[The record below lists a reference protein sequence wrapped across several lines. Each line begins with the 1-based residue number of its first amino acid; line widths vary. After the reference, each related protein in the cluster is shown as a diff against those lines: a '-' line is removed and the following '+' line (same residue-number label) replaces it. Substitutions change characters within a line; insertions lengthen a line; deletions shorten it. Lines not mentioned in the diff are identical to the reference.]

1 MDVPALSVYAL
12 PGTWWSWLLWQIW
25 KFLQGSR
32 SLSEGRIMHLTAIVF
47 KGQEKK
53 KKKAAADF
61 SKWGKLFS
69 PPPLKNI

>member
-32 SLSEGRIMHLTAIVF
+32 SLSEGSIMYLTAIVF

-53 KKKAAADF
+53 LQQILVNEENDF
-61 SKWGKLFS
+61 LY
-69 PPPLKNI
+69 PLKNY